1 MKLLSVA
8 LVLAPGLAFAAG
20 PAPLGPNN
28 GQFGDW
34 TAATYTAGAEK
45 ICYAFTTA
53 QKSDPAL
60 AGRGQVMLTVTERPG
75 ARDEVTISAGYTYPK
90 DAQVSLA
97 VGAGKFDFYTKDS
110 TAYTTMGSQAAA
122 AFKAGDVAIA
132 TGTGPHGKPVTDSFS
147 LKGVSGAEAAIIA
160 ACP

>member
-1 MKLLSVA
+1 MKWFAALFILL
-8 LVLAPGLAFAAG
+8 PGLALAAG

-34 TAATYTAGAEK
+34 TAATYNVGGQK

-53 QKSDPAL
+53 QKVEPAAAAHDP
-60 AGRGQVMLTVTERPG
+60 VMLTVTERPG
-75 ARDEVTISAGYTYPK
+75 ARDEVTISAGYSYPK
-90 DAQVSLA
+90 DAEVSLA
-97 VGAGKFDFYTKDS
+97 VGAQKFDFYTKDS
-110 TAYTTMGSQAAA
+110 TAYTTMGAPAAA
-122 AFKAGDVAIA
+122 AFKAGDVAVA
-132 TGTGPHGKPVTDSFS
+132 TGTGPHGKPVTDTFS

>member
-1 MKLLSVA
+1 MKCLVAA
-8 LVLAPGLAFAAG
+8 LVLLPGLALAAE

-34 TAATYTAGAEK
+34 TAATYTVGGQK

-53 QKSDPAL
+53 QKTDAPVAAS
-60 AGRGQVMLTVTERPG
+60 GQVMLTVTERPG
-75 ARDEVTISAGYTYPK
+75 ARDEVTISAGYAYPK

-97 VGAGKFDFYTKDS
+97 VGTQKFDFYTKDS
-110 TAYTTMGSQAAA
+110 TAYTTMGTQAAA
-122 AFKAGDVAIA
+122 AFKAGDMAIA
-132 TGTGPHGKPVTDSFS
+132 TGTGPHGKPVTSSFS